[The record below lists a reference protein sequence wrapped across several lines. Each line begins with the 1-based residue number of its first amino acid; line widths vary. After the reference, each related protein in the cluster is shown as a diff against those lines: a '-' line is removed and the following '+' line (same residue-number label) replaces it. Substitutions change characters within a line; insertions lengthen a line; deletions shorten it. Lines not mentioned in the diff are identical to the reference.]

1 MSITREEAL
10 KQIDIEFIAEA
21 NGINIDPK
29 IFASLDFENTSL
41 PQIHS
46 CMDYNLGDI
55 GTWTVPAG
63 FRFKSTG
70 FYTAISWNP
79 RSDLSIEKDNDKFY
93 IVHKAPDGKVEY
105 AEEIVFEAK
114 PKFYNQK
121 TSNGKLMSRI
131 VQVNSQRLSITY
143 SNECCLKEKGWDCK
157 FCNINATK
165 SRLSGHEKLDW
176 KTPQEISEAVE
187 AGYKDGFHGYNLTGG
202 FVPERREVEY
212 YIDVIEA
219 VKSRGIPQ
227 EEIHGMACV
236 GAPQDLSIIENYKE
250 AGYQHIATN
259 MELWDENMF
268 KYICPGKEYQCGGRQ
283 NWVNTLK
290 HEVEVFGRGNVR
302 SNFVGGLEAKT
313 SLLEGVEA
321 LAELG
326 VVPVITVLK
335 PNIGSELEGHRAC
348 EWTWYKEVFEKT
360 YQIMKKNNLTY
371 ENLYYTRGDGY
382 ILSHYFRL
390 DGENLPWE
398 KPLDIK

>member
-1 MSITREEAL
+1 VSITREDAL

-29 IFASLDFENTSL
+29 IFASLDFENTYL

-93 IVHKAPDGKVEY
+93 IVHKVPDGKVEY

-202 FVPERREVEY
+202 FVPERREVDY
-212 YIDVIEA
+212 YLDVAEA
-219 VKSRGIPQ
+219 IKDSLGVEKFNGTAVI
-227 EEIHGMACV
+227 
-236 GAPQDLSIIENYKE
+236 GAPKDFDTIDKYAE
-250 AGYQHIATN
+250 AGFRTIGTN
-259 MELWDENMF
+259 LEVWDEGYF
-268 KYICPGKEYQCGGRQ
+268 KVICPGKVSECGTRDH
-283 NWVNTLK
+283 WLETLDY
-290 HEVEVFGRGNVR
+290 EVSKFGRGRVR
-302 SNFVGGLEAKT
+302 CGFVAGIEPKERT
-313 SLLEGVEA
+313 LEGVEY
-321 LAELG
+321 LAKRGIISLTG
-326 VVPVITVLK
+326 AWN
-335 PNIGSELEGHRAC
+335 PNPGSALEGHRTPKP
-348 EWTWYKEVFEKT
+348 EWHFDMAVKT
-360 YQIMKKNNLTY
+360 HRILANNGITFD
-371 ENLYYTRGDGY
+371 LYADASPSASF
-382 ILSHYFRL
+382 IVHDIFRIEEGL
-390 DGENLPWE
+390 
-398 KPLDIK
+398 I